1 MLEKIYKNRS
11 PHKRKPILD
20 ACCGSRAMWFD
31 RTNPLVDF
39 MDIRSVEYELSTG
52 QLLTVNPDIVGDFTN
67 MPFRDE
73 SYKLVVWD
81 PPHLLRA
88 GKNWDITKKYGLL
101 NNWEETLRKGFKE
114 CMRVLDDYGVLIFK
128 WGGTDIKA
136 KTVIKAIG
144 KEPLFGQRII
154 KNTIWFCYMKI
165 PE

>member
-1 MLEKIYKNRS
+1 MSRMLFVNLSSLRQENTLLQVHGRGLQQSPTVRERNCLKDKNSKDMLEKIYKNRS

-52 QLLTVNPDIVGDFTN
+52 QLLIVNPDIVGDFTN

-88 GKNWDITKKYGLL
+88 GKNWDITKK
-101 NNWEETLRKGFKE
+101 
-114 CMRVLDDYGVLIFK
+114 I
-128 WGGTDIKA
+128 
-136 KTVIKAIG
+136 
-144 KEPLFGQRII
+144 RII
-154 KNTIWFCYMKI
+154 K
-165 PE
+165 